1 MPNSL
6 LSGGEHYDL
15 MIDWNKRLSVEIPFL
30 TSFFEDK
37 ITPETSMLSLGCG
50 TGKHLVELTKK
61 YKCQTFGLD
70 IDSSMIS
77 EARKSLPNTG
87 FFIGDFLS
95 PDSIPDKTFDLVFSL
110 GNSLGLIASSATFSE
125 TIKKLS
131 QIMRRNGTA
140 IFHLLNT
147 MIERNGWSKPRTI
160 TTSKGE
166 IVFLRGFTT
175 SERFIHP
182 EIITLYRE
190 NSTEPYQLFSTGR
203 ASIPRIT
210 LSKMNSLLKRNS
222 FKKIR
227 VFGDYSKSE
236 FQAKRSTDMIFVAE
250 V

>member
-1 MPNSL
+1 MSNSL
-6 LSGGEHYDL
+6 LSGGEHYNLLINWD
-15 MIDWNKRLSVEIPFL
+15 KRLSAEIPFL
-30 TSFFEDK
+30 TSFFDYK
-37 ITPETSMLSLGCG
+37 ITPKTSILSLGCG

-61 YKCQTFGLD
+61 YNCSTFGLD

-77 EARKSLPNTG
+77 EARKSLPKTT

-95 PDSIPDKTFDLVFSL
+95 PNSIPDKTFDLVFSL
-110 GNSLGLIASSATFSE
+110 GNSLGLIASSSTFSN
-125 TIKKLS
+125 TIERLS
-131 QIMRRNGTA
+131 QIIRRNGTV

-160 TTSKGE
+160 TTPKGE

-190 NSTEPYQLFSTGR
+190 NSTQPYQLSSTGR

-210 LSKMNSLLKRNS
+210 LSKMNSLLKENS

-227 VFGDYSKSE
+227 VFGDYYKSE